1 MNERFINK
9 TRNKYL
15 NTSFNLKGD
24 KMSFIK
30 KCPKCKSINVVE
42 DKKRGEIVCRDCG
55 LVISEESVDTGQE
68 WREFSHEDT
77 QNKRRAGAPVTFTKH
92 DAGTGTKVGSGS
104 DVYSLPSSQKRKMLR
119 LRKWHSRSS
128 TALERNLKYAIIELK
143 KAASILNIPPAI
155 EEEAARIYNLAVRN
169 GLVRGRSMEAVVVGC
184 IYIAARRYGLPRS
197 FNEICKKTN
206 IDRKELGKTYRF
218 VARELNIKVLPSGP
232 EDYIPKFASE
242 LDFSAKTQTKAQEIL
257 KDAKEEGL
265 TSGRGPTG
273 LAAAVLYVASLI
285 TGEKRTQRAI
295 AEVVNV
301 TEVTIRNR
309 YKEIIEELGLEEEI
323 KNSSKKRDK
332 ESEEDKDEI
341 VLEE

>member
-1 MNERFINK
+1 
-9 TRNKYL
+9 
-15 NTSFNLKGD
+15 
-24 KMSFIK
+24 MSFIK
-30 KCPKCKSINVVE
+30 KCPKCNSINVIE

-55 LVISEESVDTGQE
+55 LVISEDSIDTSQE
-68 WREFSHEDT
+68 WREFSYEDT
-77 QNKRRAGAPVTFTKH
+77 SDKRRAGAPVTFTKH
-92 DAGTGTKVGSGS
+92 DAGTGTKIGSGS
-104 DVYSLPSSQKRKMLR
+104 DVYALPTSQKRKMLR
-119 LRKWHSRSS
+119 LKKWHSRSS

-155 EEEAARIYNLAVRN
+155 EEESARIYNLAVRN

-184 IYIAARRYGLPRS
+184 IYIAARRYGLARS
-197 FNEICKKTN
+197 FNEICKEMH

-218 VARELNIKVLPSGP
+218 IARELNIKVLPSGP
-232 EDYIPKFASE
+232 EDYIPKFASA
-242 LDFSAKTQTKAQEIL
+242 LGFSAKTQTKAQEIL
-257 KDAKEEGL
+257 KRAKGVGL

-309 YKEIIEELGLEEEI
+309 YKEILEKLNLEEELKDAI
-323 KNSSKKRDK
+323 KDRDD
-332 ESEEDKDEI
+332 EDKTEI
-341 VLEE
+341 VLE